1 MANPGKRRTRARRAV
16 LQALYQ
22 WQLSGQTPNEVEA
35 QFVAE
40 QPLEHVD
47 VDYFQLLLRNI
58 PIHIVELDDVLSPSL
73 DRPVSQLDPIEK
85 AILRIGAFELVHRP
99 EVPWRVVINEAVELA
114 KSFGAEQSHKYVN
127 GILDKLAHQQRSAEI
142 NRH

>member
-1 MANPGKRRTRARRAV
+1 MANLGSARSRARRAV

-22 WQLSGQTPNEVEA
+22 WQLSGQTPNEVET

-40 QPLEHVD
+40 QPLKHVD
-47 VDYFQLLLRNI
+47 IEYFQQLLRNI
-58 PIHIVELDDVLSPSL
+58 PTHLEELDAALTPSL

-99 EVPWRVVINEAVELA
+99 EIPWRVVINEAVELA
-114 KSFGAEQSHKYVN
+114 KSFGAEQSYKYVN
-127 GILDKLAHQQRSAEI
+127 GILDKVAHEKRPAE
-142 NRH
+142 R

>member
-1 MANPGKRRTRARRAV
+1 MANSRSPRSRARRAV

-22 WQLSGQTPNEVEA
+22 WQLSGQTPDEVEA

-40 QPLEHVD
+40 QPLKHVD
-47 VDYFQLLLRNI
+47 LDYFQQLLRNI
-58 PIHIVELDDVLSPSL
+58 PVHVDELDDALAPSL

-85 AILRIGAFELVHRP
+85 AILRIGAFELAHRP
-99 EVPWRVVINEAVELA
+99 DVPWRVVINEAVELA

-127 GILDKLAHQQRSAEI
+127 GILDKVAHVKRATE
-142 NRH
+142 R

>member
-1 MANPGKRRTRARRAV
+1 MANPGNPRSRARRAV

-22 WQLSGQTPNEVEA
+22 WQLSGQSPNEVEA

-40 QPLEHVD
+40 QPFEHVD

-58 PIHIVELDDVLSPSL
+58 PRHLEELDAALSPSL

-99 EVPWRVVINEAVELA
+99 EVPWRVVINEAVDLA

-127 GILDKLAHQQRSAEI
+127 GILDKLAHQKRPAEI
-142 NRH
+142 ERL

>member
-1 MANPGKRRTRARRAV
+1 MASPRSRARRAV

-22 WQLSGQTPNEVEA
+22 CQLSGQTPNEVEA

-40 QPLEHVD
+40 QPLKHVD
-47 VDYFQLLLRNI
+47 LDYFQQLLRNI
-58 PIHIVELDDVLSPSL
+58 PVHLDELDAALAPSL

-127 GILDKLAHQQRSAEI
+127 GILDKMAHEI
-142 NRH
+142 RATEG

>member
-1 MANPGKRRTRARRAV
+1 MASPRTRARRAV

-22 WQLSGQTPNEVEA
+22 CQLSGQTSNEVEA

-40 QPLEHVD
+40 QPLKHVD
-47 VDYFQLLLRNI
+47 LDYFQQLLRNI
-58 PIHIVELDDVLSPSL
+58 PVHLDELDAALAPSL

-127 GILDKLAHQQRSAEI
+127 GILDKVAREK
-142 NRH
+142 RPTKR

>member
-1 MANPGKRRTRARRAV
+1 MANRGNPRSRARRAA

-22 WQLSGQTPNEVEA
+22 WQLSGQSPGEVET

-47 VDYFQLLLRNI
+47 MDYFQLLLRNV
-58 PIHIVELDDVLSPSL
+58 PPNSDELDEVLIASL
-73 DRPVSQLDPIEK
+73 DRPVSQLDQIEK
-85 AILRIGAFELVHRP
+85 AILRIGAFELLYCP
-99 EVPWRVVINEAVELA
+99 DVPWKVVINEGVELA

-127 GILDKLAHQQRSAEI
+127 GILDKVARESRATEI
-142 NRH
+142 

>member
-1 MANPGKRRTRARRAV
+1 MASRNTPRSRARRAV

-22 WQLSGQTPNEVEA
+22 WQLSGQSPSEVEA

-40 QPLEHVD
+40 QPLKHVD
-47 VDYFQLLLRNI
+47 LDYFQLLLRNI
-58 PIHIVELDDVLSPSL
+58 PVHLNELDETLSPSL

-85 AILRIGAFELVHRP
+85 AILRIGTFELVHRL
-99 EVPWRVVINEAVELA
+99 EIPWRVVINEAVELA

-127 GILDKLAHQQRSAEI
+127 GILDKVAHEKRASEI
-142 NRH
+142 